1 MGVVTLNAWGKI
13 ATITYPD
20 AMDDLAPVAFADAYG
35 YESEIWDDNNLI
47 PNPQSKEDF
56 TIEKIFDYV
65 GEIMRTYSTKDAVAT
80 ALENAETAADAAMD
94 QITVDIIDSP

>member
-65 GEIMRTYSTKDAVAT
+65 GEIMRAYSMKEHQQAALSSAVA
-80 ALENAETAADAAMD
+80 AADAALES
-94 QITVDIIDSP
+94 ISVDITDE

>member
-1 MGVVTLNAWGKI
+1 MGVVTLNAWGKL

-65 GEIMRTYSTKDAVAT
+65 GEIMRAYSMKEHQQAALSSAVA
-80 ALENAETAADAAMD
+80 AADASAAA
-94 QITVDIIDSP
+94 

>member
-1 MGVVTLNAWGKI
+1 MGVVTLNAWGKL

-65 GEIMRTYSTKDAVAT
+65 GEIMRAYSMKEHQQAALSSAVA
-80 ALENAETAADAAMD
+80 AADAALES
-94 QITVDIIDSP
+94 ISVDITDE

>member
-1 MGVVTLNAWGKI
+1 MGVVTLNAWGKL

-47 PNPQSKEDF
+47 PNPQSKEEF
-56 TIEKIFDYV
+56 TIEKIFDHV
-65 GEIMRTYSTKDAVAT
+65 GEIMRAYSMKEHQQAALLSAVA
-80 ALENAETAADAAMD
+80 AADAALES
-94 QITVDIIDSP
+94 ISVDITDE

>member
-1 MGVVTLNAWGKI
+1 MGVVTLSAWGKL

-65 GEIMRTYSTKDAVAT
+65 GEIMRAYSMKEHQQAALSSAVA
-80 ALENAETAADAAMD
+80 AADAALES
-94 QITVDIIDSP
+94 ISVDITDE